1 MNQRSIRIKKLAV
14 AGMLAAVAVAC
25 SPLSIPVG
33 ASRCYPVQHLV
44 NVLAAVFLGPWY
56 GFGMAFATSLVR
68 NLLSTGSLLAF
79 PGSMCGALLC
89 GLVFAAT
96 KRVWATGL
104 GEVFGTAVLGGLLAW
119 PIAVQLMG
127 QEAAAVTYMLPFF
140 VSTAGGT
147 ILAAAFLAVL
157 KRSGAFDA
165 MRRMI
170 NA

>member
-79 PGSMCGALLC
+79 PGSMFGALLC
-89 GLVFAAT
+89 GFTYKKT
-96 KRVWATGL
+96 KNIFLTCRA
-104 GEVFGTAVLGGLLAW
+104 EVFGTAVIGGL
-119 PIAVQLMG
+119 
-127 QEAAAVTYMLPFF
+127 AAYPLSPASAPQWWRPACHLRRSPGPRT
-140 VSTAGGT
+140 GG
-147 ILAAAFLAVL
+147 
-157 KRSGAFDA
+157 
-165 MRRMI
+165 RRHRRCCLSPPERR
-170 NA
+170 